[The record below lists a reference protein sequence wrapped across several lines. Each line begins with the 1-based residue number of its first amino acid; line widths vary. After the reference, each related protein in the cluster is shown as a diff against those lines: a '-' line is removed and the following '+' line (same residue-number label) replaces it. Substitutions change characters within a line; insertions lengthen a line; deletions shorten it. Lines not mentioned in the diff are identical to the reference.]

1 MSLVPLWNM
10 IFLTDLMQAR
20 SEQAV
25 YLDSTMLLLIPALL
39 LALFAQGRV
48 KAVYAKYDKVPL
60 QSRIPASEA
69 AARMLRDS
77 GNERVKLAMVR
88 GELTDHFDPKTETL
102 SLSEGVYN
110 SASIAAVGIAAH
122 EAGHAMQKQDDYGPL
137 SLRTIVVPAVSIGS
151 NLSMP
156 IFILGLVMSW
166 QPLVYAGIILF
177 SFAVA
182 FSLITLPVEFNASR
196 RAVAMLQSSGIITGA
211 EEEKGVRA
219 VLNAAAMT
227 YVASAVGALLQLL
240 RLILISRGGSRR
252 R

>member
-1 MSLVPLWNM
+1 MRNM
-10 IFLTDLMQAR
+10 ILLTDSIQAR
-20 SEQAV
+20 SEHAV

-48 KAVYAKYDKVPL
+48 KAVYAKYDKVPI
-60 QSRIPASEA
+60 QSRVQASEA
-69 AARMLRDS
+69 VTRMLRDS
-77 GNERVKLAMVR
+77 GNERVTLAMVR
-88 GELTDHFDPKTETL
+88 GELTDHFDPRTETL

-156 IFILGLVMSW
+156 IFILGLIMSW
-166 QPLVYAGIILF
+166 QPLVYAGILLF
-177 SFAVA
+177 SLAVA

-196 RAVAMLQSSGIITGA
+196 RAVAMLQSSGIITNA